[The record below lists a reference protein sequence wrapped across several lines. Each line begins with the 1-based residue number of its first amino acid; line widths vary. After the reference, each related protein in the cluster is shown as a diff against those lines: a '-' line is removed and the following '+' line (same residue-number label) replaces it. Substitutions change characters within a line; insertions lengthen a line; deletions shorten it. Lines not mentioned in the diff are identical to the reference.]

1 MIIGTEISN
10 SLTKGIVYISRVGSS
25 ITFQKDRRTR
35 KWKTESL
42 LVRVISRFRPPI
54 KKKSLFNLKY
64 KLHMEIHK
72 RITSFRYALLIFIL
86 PWFHRNERICE
97 TKISCFDRIELD
109 KNIVHLIK
117 RIVVNELFSFS
128 CSRNQYFDEN
138 VSNYYEPMKV
148 RKFNVSYIYI
158 TSLTS
163 LITLL
168 VIATKYWRYVTSSL
182 KFNRETMDKLKRKY
196 LENLAKI

>member
-1 MIIGTEISN
+1 
-10 SLTKGIVYISRVGSS
+10 
-25 ITFQKDRRTR
+25 
-35 KWKTESL
+35 
-42 LVRVISRFRPPI
+42 
-54 KKKSLFNLKY
+54 
-64 KLHMEIHK
+64 MEIHK

-168 VIATKYWRYVTSSL
+168 VIATKY
-182 KFNRETMDKLKRKY
+182 
-196 LENLAKI
+196 